1 MQPCRRK
8 SQSVTTICH
17 CRDFRDLLT
26 REKERSERHNRFFCV
41 FGLSVDGLCGEDM
54 AAEVRAELRASDY
67 VFGLPQQG
75 DAPVRIGVLLPET
88 DHLGAQ
94 IVKKRLAFLF
104 SIKGAAYHIGLAVYP
119 DDATTPEH
127 LLTHAFNGAAD
138 DAGMLSFRVA

>member
-26 REKERSERHNRFFCV
+26 REKERSERHNRFFSV
-41 FGLSVDGLCGEDM
+41 FGLSVDGLRGEDM

-67 VFGLPQQG
+67 VFALPHQG
-75 DAPVRIGVLLPET
+75 EAPVRIGVLLPET
-88 DHLGAQ
+88 DHQGAQ
-94 IVKKRLAFLF
+94 IVKKRLSFLF
-104 SIKGAAYHIGLAVYP
+104 GIKGAAYRMGLAVYP

-127 LLTHAFNGAAD
+127 LLTQAFDDAAD
-138 DAGMLSFRVA
+138 GGGIFGSRVA